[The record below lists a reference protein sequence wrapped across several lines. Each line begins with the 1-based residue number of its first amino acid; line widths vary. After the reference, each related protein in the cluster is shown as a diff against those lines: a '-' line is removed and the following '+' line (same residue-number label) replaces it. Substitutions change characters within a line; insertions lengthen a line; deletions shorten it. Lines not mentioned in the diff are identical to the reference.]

1 MKKRKGERPR
11 PCRQCRVTVRF
22 MKGAWTAFEQP
33 RHGWHWVNQDGSHHR
48 CGDFIEVGVVD
59 QDVLAAQFR
68 QAMER
73 DSYRT
78 ERGTEP

>member
-11 PCRQCRVTVRF
+11 PCRRCRVTVRF

-48 CGDFIEVGVVD
+48 CGDFIEVGANPTHATD
-59 QDVLAAQFR
+59 LDMQWRA
-68 QAMER
+68 AMER
-73 DSYRT
+73 
-78 ERGTEP
+78 ERE